1 MAKFPIYLEM
11 NNRRAVVIGGGAVA
25 VRKVQALAQAGA
37 RITVVAEHV
46 PAPLLEAF
54 QIPQVELVIS
64 SYMKEYL
71 VGATLVIAATNDL
84 VLNRQIYED
93 CQELEVLCNV
103 VDQPELCDFYT
114 PAVVQRG
121 DLQIAI
127 GTDGNCPAYAGH
139 LRKKLEEMFTEEHG
153 RFVEELEAARVRI
166 LNEVADANQRKAILG
181 RLVGDASFEVFR
193 RRGADRWR
201 EFADEQIHQGITP

>member
-25 VRKVQALAQAGA
+25 VRKVQSLAQANA

-46 PAPLLEAF
+46 PSNFVEAF

-64 SYMKEYL
+64 SYRKDYL
-71 VGATLVIAATNDL
+71 VGATLVVAATNDL

-103 VDQPELCDFYT
+103 VDQPELCDFYM

-121 DLQIAI
+121 SLQIAI
-127 GTDGNCPAYAGH
+127 GTDGHCPAYAGH
-139 LRKKLEEMFTEEHG
+139 LRNKLEELFTEEHG
-153 RFVEELEAARVRI
+153 RFVEHLEAMRIRI
-166 LNEVADANQRKAILG
+166 LNEIADPNQRKAILG
-181 RLVGDASFEVFR
+181 RLVSDESFEVFHR
-193 RRGADRWR
+193 DGPARWQQYADG
-201 EFADEQIHQGITP
+201 QLHQSTPE